1 MKQFLSKWSNF
12 NRANFPKFNRNEAKW
27 RQNCVNPCYK
37 LFGNEAIL
45 GKMGQ
50 KSTQIREI
58 SSIYGLIE
66 MLVACITHVR
76 YRVGVTIIAFI
87 V

>member
-1 MKQFLSKWSNF
+1 
-12 NRANFPKFNRNEAKW
+12 
-27 RQNCVNPCYK
+27 
-37 LFGNEAIL
+37 
-45 GKMGQ
+45 MGQ